1 MKLGVKVLEV
11 SVAVSCKSSGSGEEE
26 GAGADG
32 FQCCCVKFF
41 HEENSLDSE
50 LTGFLEKASLRAPL
64 LKRPEKRKTG
74 KWGFKK
80 RWL

>member
-1 MKLGVKVLEV
+1 MSPLAAKAAEAAK
-11 SVAVSCKSSGSGEEE
+11 KR

-80 RWL
+80 RRL

>member
-1 MKLGVKVLEV
+1 MKLGVEVLEV

-32 FQCCCVKFF
+32 FQCCGVKFF
-41 HEENSLDSE
+41 HERKLENSLNSE
-50 LTGFLEKASLRAPL
+50 LTGFLEKPSLRAPL

-74 KWGFKK
+74 K
-80 RWL
+80 